1 MASRHRTL
9 GRVVGIAGG
18 RAYCVFA
25 LIGYGVAVGIP
36 LELLEGHAAV
46 GFHFFVEMA
55 SPSEVDEW
63 GSVHT
68 YLSLDLSGFGL
79 DHDQRVPSWDETI
92 NPKSEVES

>member
-1 MASRHRTL
+1 MANKYRTI
-9 GRVVGIAGG
+9 GRVVAIEDG

-25 LIGYGVAVGIP
+25 LIGYGIAVGIP

-68 YLSLDLSGFGL
+68 YLSLDLSGFEL
-79 DHDQRVPSWDETI
+79 NHAQRVPSWAEI
-92 NPKSEVES
+92 LNPKAES